1 MRLVW
6 FPVFFFSHNVP
17 AFVTGISMQS
27 FRDSNNRNACSFC
40 LHGVTNCRTLSTR
53 PLGHSGR
60 PPEAFGGL
68 TLPTGVI
75 KLVDQSL
82 KSIETWSVVLLFLK
96 MSPNPAVT
104 FLSTSCFNRS

>member
-1 MRLVW
+1 
-6 FPVFFFSHNVP
+6 
-17 AFVTGISMQS
+17 MQS
-27 FRDSNNRNACSFC
+27 LGDSNNRNVCSFF

-53 PLGHSGR
+53 SLGHSGR

-96 MSPNPAVT
+96 MSPDPAVT
-104 FLSTSCFNRS
+104 FVSTSYFNRS